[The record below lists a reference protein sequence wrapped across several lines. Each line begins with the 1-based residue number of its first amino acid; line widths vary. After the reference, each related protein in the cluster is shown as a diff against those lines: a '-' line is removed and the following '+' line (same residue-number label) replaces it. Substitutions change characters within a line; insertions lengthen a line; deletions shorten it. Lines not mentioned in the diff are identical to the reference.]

1 MAADEVSELLESYAT
16 ALGPDADDVI
26 EEMGAQARREGFPYV
41 GPAVGGWL
49 AMCARFADAERV
61 FEFGSGFGYSAYW
74 FARELPEDGQVVL
87 TEIDADEL
95 DQAREYLERGGLA
108 DRAAFEHGDAIET
121 VDDYEGPF
129 DVVLI
134 DCQKERYAE
143 AFEAVRD
150 KVAPGGIVAADNAVA
165 GGTIDAGDLLTYFES
180 GGTDA
185 GALEEADMNEM
196 TRGIAHY
203 LETVGSDD
211 AFETTLLP
219 LGEGV
224 AVSQREW

>member
-1 MAADEVSELLESYAT
+1 MAADELPDLLESYAT
-16 ALGPDADDVI
+16 VIGPESDEII

-49 AMCARFADAERV
+49 AMCARFADAERI

-74 FARELPEDGQVVL
+74 FARELPEDGEVVL
-87 TEIDADEL
+87 TEIDEGEL
-95 DQAREYLERGGLA
+95 EQAREYLDRGDLA
-108 DRAAFEHGDAIET
+108 GRAAFEHGDAIET
-121 VDDYEGPF
+121 VEDYDGPF

-165 GGTIDAGDLLTYFES
+165 GGSIDAEALRDYFAGDGDS
-180 GGTDA
+180 GTLDG
-185 GALEEADMNEM
+185 MS
-196 TRGIAHY
+196 RGIAEY
-203 LETVGSDD
+203 LEAVRGDE

-224 AVSQREW
+224 AVSHREH